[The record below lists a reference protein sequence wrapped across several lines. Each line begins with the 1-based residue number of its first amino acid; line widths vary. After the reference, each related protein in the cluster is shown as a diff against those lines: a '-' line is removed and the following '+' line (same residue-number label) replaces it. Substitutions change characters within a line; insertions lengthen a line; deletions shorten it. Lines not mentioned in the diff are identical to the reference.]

1 MQLTACFCFIIN
13 LSDIFLQGVRNDG
26 KQTSEMTE
34 NRLSSPE
41 LIKRINEKMER
52 EGNRRL
58 QEKGVT
64 LSQLKVLLHL
74 MAQSGHDLTLK
85 ELESYFGM
93 SQATIAGIAAR
104 LEKKKLVTGFGDRN
118 DRRIKHIR
126 VSAAGEALCRDAEEE
141 KQAGDAWLVRCL
153 SDEEKSLLNAL
164 LAKVYE
170 GMDA

>member
-1 MQLTACFCFIIN
+1 M
-13 LSDIFLQGVRNDG
+13 
-26 KQTSEMTE
+26 ME

-64 LSQLKVLLHL
+64 LSQLKILLHL
-74 MAQSGHDLTLK
+74 MTQSEHDLTLK
-85 ELESYFGM
+85 EIESYFGM

-104 LEKKKLVTGFGDRN
+104 LERKRLVTSIGDRN

-126 VSAAGEALCRDAEEE
+126 VSAAGEALCKDAEAE
-141 KQAGDAWLVRCL
+141 KQAGEAWLVRCL
-153 SDEEKSLLNAL
+153 SDEEKSLLNTL
-164 LAKVYE
+164 LVKVYE

>member
-1 MQLTACFCFIIN
+1 M
-13 LSDIFLQGVRNDG
+13 
-26 KQTSEMTE
+26 ME

-41 LIKRINEKMER
+41 LIKRISEKMER

-74 MAQSGHDLTLK
+74 MAQSEHDLTLK

-104 LEKKKLVTGFGDRN
+104 LERKRLVTSTEDRN

-126 VSAAGEALCRDAEEE
+126 VSAAGEALCKDAEAE
-141 KQAGDAWLVRCL
+141 KQAGEAWLVRGL
-153 SDEEKSLLNAL
+153 SDEEKSMLNTLLV
-164 LAKVYE
+164 KVYE

>member
-1 MQLTACFCFIIN
+1 M
-13 LSDIFLQGVRNDG
+13 
-26 KQTSEMTE
+26 ME

-41 LIKRINEKMER
+41 LIKRISEKMER

-64 LSQLKVLLHL
+64 LSQLKILLHL
-74 MAQSGHDLTLK
+74 MTQSEHDLTLK

-104 LEKKKLVTGFGDRN
+104 LERKRLVTSTGDRN

-126 VSAAGEALCRDAEEE
+126 VSAAGEALCKDAEAE
-141 KQAGDAWLVRCL
+141 KQAGEAWLVRGL
-153 SDEEKSLLNAL
+153 SDEEKSMLNTLLV
-164 LAKVYE
+164 KVYE

>member
-26 KQTSEMTE
+26 KQTFLTGTHQEDKRE
-34 NRLSSPE
+34 NG
-41 LIKRINEKMER
+41 KRRQQK
-52 EGNRRL
+52 
-58 QEKGVT
+58 

>member
-1 MQLTACFCFIIN
+1 M
-13 LSDIFLQGVRNDG
+13 
-26 KQTSEMTE
+26 ME

-41 LIKRINEKMER
+41 LIKRISEKMER

-64 LSQLKVLLHL
+64 LSQLKILLHL
-74 MAQSGHDLTLK
+74 MTQSEHDLTLK

-104 LEKKKLVTGFGDRN
+104 LERKRLVTSTGDRN

-126 VSAAGEALCRDAEEE
+126 VSAAGEALCKDAEAE
-141 KQAGDAWLVRCL
+141 KQAGEAWLVRGL
-153 SDEEKSLLNAL
+153 SDEEKSMLNTLLV
-164 LAKVYE
+164 KVYE
-170 GMDA
+170 GLDA

>member
-1 MQLTACFCFIIN
+1 
-13 LSDIFLQGVRNDG
+13 
-26 KQTSEMTE
+26 MTE

-74 MAQSGHDLTLK
+74 MTQSEHDLTLK

-104 LEKKKLVTGFGDRN
+104 LEKKGLVTGMGDRN

-126 VSAAGEALCRDAEEE
+126 VSTAGEALCRDAQEE

>member
-1 MQLTACFCFIIN
+1 M
-13 LSDIFLQGVRNDG
+13 
-26 KQTSEMTE
+26 ME

-64 LSQLKVLLHL
+64 LSQLKILLHL
-74 MAQSGHDLTLK
+74 MTQSEHDLTLK
-85 ELESYFGM
+85 EIESYFGM

-104 LEKKKLVTGFGDRN
+104 LERKRLVTSTGDRN

-126 VSAAGEALCRDAEEE
+126 VSAAGEALCKDAEAE
-141 KQAGDAWLVRCL
+141 KQAGEAWLVRCL
-153 SDEEKSLLNAL
+153 SDEEKSMLNAL

>member
-1 MQLTACFCFIIN
+1 MI
-13 LSDIFLQGVRNDG
+13 G
-26 KQTSEMTE
+26 

-64 LSQLKVLLHL
+64 LSQLKILLHL
-74 MAQSGHDLTLK
+74 MTQSEHDLTLK
-85 ELESYFGM
+85 EIESYFGM

-104 LEKKKLVTGFGDRN
+104 LERKRLVTSIGDRN

-126 VSAAGEALCRDAEEE
+126 VSAAGEALCKDAEAE

-153 SDEEKSLLNAL
+153 SDEEKSLLNTL

>member
-1 MQLTACFCFIIN
+1 M
-13 LSDIFLQGVRNDG
+13 
-26 KQTSEMTE
+26 ME

-64 LSQLKVLLHL
+64 LSQLKILLHL
-74 MAQSGHDLTLK
+74 MTQSEHDLTLK
-85 ELESYFGM
+85 EIESYFGM

-104 LEKKKLVTGFGDRN
+104 LERKRLVTSIGDRN

-126 VSAAGEALCRDAEEE
+126 VSAAGEALCKDAEAE

-153 SDEEKSLLNAL
+153 SDEEKSLLNTL

>member
-1 MQLTACFCFIIN
+1 M
-13 LSDIFLQGVRNDG
+13 
-26 KQTSEMTE
+26 ME

-74 MAQSGHDLTLK
+74 MTQSEHDLTLK

-104 LEKKKLVTGFGDRN
+104 LERKRLVTSTGDRN

-126 VSAAGEALCRDAEEE
+126 VSAAGEALCKDAEAE
-141 KQAGDAWLVRCL
+141 KQAGEAWLVRCL
-153 SDEEKSLLNAL
+153 SDEEKSLLNTL

>member
-1 MQLTACFCFIIN
+1 M
-13 LSDIFLQGVRNDG
+13 
-26 KQTSEMTE
+26 ME

-41 LIKRINEKMER
+41 LIKRISEKMER

-64 LSQLKVLLHL
+64 LSQLKILLHL
-74 MAQSGHDLTLK
+74 MTQSEHDLTLK
-85 ELESYFGM
+85 EIESYFGM

-104 LEKKKLVTGFGDRN
+104 LERKRLVTSIGDRN

-126 VSAAGEALCRDAEEE
+126 VSAAGEALCKDAEAE
-141 KQAGDAWLVRCL
+141 KQAGEAWLVRCL
-153 SDEEKSLLNAL
+153 SDEEKSLLNTL
-164 LAKVYE
+164 LVKVYE

>member
-1 MQLTACFCFIIN
+1 M
-13 LSDIFLQGVRNDG
+13 
-26 KQTSEMTE
+26 ME

-41 LIKRINEKMER
+41 LIKRISEKMER

-64 LSQLKVLLHL
+64 LSQLKILLHL
-74 MAQSGHDLTLK
+74 MTQSEHDLTLK

-104 LEKKKLVTGFGDRN
+104 LERKRLVTSTGDRN

-126 VSAAGEALCRDAEEE
+126 VSAAGEALCKDAEAE
-141 KQAGDAWLVRCL
+141 KQAGEAWLVRCL
-153 SDEEKSLLNAL
+153 SDEEKSLLNTL
-164 LAKVYE
+164 LVKVYE

>member
-1 MQLTACFCFIIN
+1 
-13 LSDIFLQGVRNDG
+13 
-26 KQTSEMTE
+26 MTE

-64 LSQLKVLLHL
+64 LSQLKILLHL
-74 MAQSGHDLTLK
+74 MTQSEHDLTLK

-104 LEKKKLVTGFGDRN
+104 LERKRLVTSIGDRN

-126 VSAAGEALCRDAEEE
+126 VSAAGEALCKDAEAE
-141 KQAGDAWLVRCL
+141 KQAGEAWLVRCL
-153 SDEEKSLLNAL
+153 SDEEKSLLNTL
-164 LAKVYE
+164 LVKVYE

>member
-1 MQLTACFCFIIN
+1 
-13 LSDIFLQGVRNDG
+13 
-26 KQTSEMTE
+26 MTE

-58 QEKGVT
+58 QEKGIT
-64 LSQLKVLLHL
+64 LSQLKVLL
-74 MAQSGHDLTLK
+74 
-85 ELESYFGM
+85 
-93 SQATIAGIAAR
+93 IAAR
-104 LEKKKLVTGFGDRN
+104 LEKKGLVTGMGDRN

-164 LAKVYE
+164 LGCVNTRSFHA
-170 GMDA
+170 

>member
-1 MQLTACFCFIIN
+1 M
-13 LSDIFLQGVRNDG
+13 
-26 KQTSEMTE
+26 ME

-41 LIKRINEKMER
+41 LIKRISEKMER

-58 QEKGVT
+58 LEKGVT

-74 MAQSGHDLTLK
+74 MTQSKHDLTLK

-104 LEKKKLVTGFGDRN
+104 LERKRLVTSTGDRN

-126 VSAAGEALCRDAEEE
+126 VSAAGETLCKDAEAE
-141 KQAGDAWLVRCL
+141 KQAGEAWLVRCL
-153 SDEEKSLLNAL
+153 SDEEKSLLNTL
-164 LAKVYE
+164 LVKVYE

>member
-1 MQLTACFCFIIN
+1 M
-13 LSDIFLQGVRNDG
+13 
-26 KQTSEMTE
+26 ME

-64 LSQLKVLLHL
+64 LSQLKILLHL
-74 MAQSGHDLTLK
+74 MRQSEHDLTLK

-104 LEKKKLVTGFGDRN
+104 LERKRLVTSTGDRN

-126 VSAAGEALCRDAEEE
+126 VSAAGEALCKDAEAE

-153 SDEEKSLLNAL
+153 SDEEKSLLNTL

>member
-1 MQLTACFCFIIN
+1 
-13 LSDIFLQGVRNDG
+13 
-26 KQTSEMTE
+26 MTE

-58 QEKGVT
+58 QEKGIT

-74 MAQSGHDLTLK
+74 MTQSEHDLTLK

-104 LEKKKLVTGFGDRN
+104 LERKRLVTSIGDRN

-126 VSAAGEALCRDAEEE
+126 VSAAGEALCKDAEAE
-141 KQAGDAWLVRCL
+141 KQAGEAWLVRCL
-153 SDEEKSLLNAL
+153 SDEEKSLLNTL
-164 LAKVYE
+164 LVKVYE

>member
-1 MQLTACFCFIIN
+1 M
-13 LSDIFLQGVRNDG
+13 
-26 KQTSEMTE
+26 ME

-64 LSQLKVLLHL
+64 LSQLKILLHL
-74 MAQSGHDLTLK
+74 MTQSEHDLTLK

-104 LEKKKLVTGFGDRN
+104 LERKRLVTSIGDRN

-126 VSAAGEALCRDAEEE
+126 VSAAGEALCKDAEAE
-141 KQAGDAWLVRCL
+141 KQAGEAWLVRCL
-153 SDEEKSLLNAL
+153 SDEEKSLLNTL

>member
-1 MQLTACFCFIIN
+1 
-13 LSDIFLQGVRNDG
+13 
-26 KQTSEMTE
+26 MTE

-74 MAQSGHDLTLK
+74 MAQSEHDLTLK

-104 LEKKKLVTGFGDRN
+104 LEKKGLVTGMGDRN
-118 DRRIKHIR
+118 DRRIKSFH
-126 VSAAGEALCRDAEEE
+126 A
-141 KQAGDAWLVRCL
+141 
-153 SDEEKSLLNAL
+153 
-164 LAKVYE
+164 
-170 GMDA
+170 

>member
-1 MQLTACFCFIIN
+1 M
-13 LSDIFLQGVRNDG
+13 
-26 KQTSEMTE
+26 ME

-41 LIKRINEKMER
+41 LIKRISEKMER

-58 QEKGVT
+58 LEKGVT

-74 MAQSGHDLTLK
+74 MTQSKHDLTLK

-104 LEKKKLVTGFGDRN
+104 LERKRLVTSTGDRN

-126 VSAAGEALCRDAEEE
+126 VSAAGEALCKDAEAE
-141 KQAGDAWLVRCL
+141 KQAGEAWLVRGL
-153 SDEEKSLLNAL
+153 SDEEKSMLNTLLV
-164 LAKVYE
+164 KVYE

>member
-1 MQLTACFCFIIN
+1 M
-13 LSDIFLQGVRNDG
+13 
-26 KQTSEMTE
+26 ME

-41 LIKRINEKMER
+41 LIKRISEKMER

-58 QEKGVT
+58 LEKGVT
-64 LSQLKVLLHL
+64 LSQLKILLHL
-74 MAQSGHDLTLK
+74 MTQSEHDLTLK

-104 LEKKKLVTGFGDRN
+104 LERKRLVTSTGDRN

-126 VSAAGEALCRDAEEE
+126 VSAAGEALCKDAEAE
-141 KQAGDAWLVRCL
+141 KQAGEAWLVRGL
-153 SDEEKSLLNAL
+153 SDEEKSMLNTLLV
-164 LAKVYE
+164 KVYE

>member
-1 MQLTACFCFIIN
+1 M
-13 LSDIFLQGVRNDG
+13 
-26 KQTSEMTE
+26 ME

-41 LIKRINEKMER
+41 LIKRISEKMER

-64 LSQLKVLLHL
+64 LSQLKILLHL
-74 MAQSGHDLTLK
+74 MTQSEHDLTLK
-85 ELESYFGM
+85 EIESYFGM

-104 LEKKKLVTGFGDRN
+104 LERKRLVTSIGDRN

-126 VSAAGEALCRDAEEE
+126 VSAAGEALCKDAEAE

-153 SDEEKSLLNAL
+153 SDEEKSLLNTL

>member
-1 MQLTACFCFIIN
+1 M
-13 LSDIFLQGVRNDG
+13 
-26 KQTSEMTE
+26 ME

-41 LIKRINEKMER
+41 LIKRISEKMER

-64 LSQLKVLLHL
+64 LSQLKILLHL
-74 MAQSGHDLTLK
+74 MAQSEHDLTLK

-104 LEKKKLVTGFGDRN
+104 LERKRLVTSIGDRN

-126 VSAAGEALCRDAEEE
+126 VSAAGEALCKDAEAE
-141 KQAGDAWLVRCL
+141 KQAGEAWLVRCL
-153 SDEEKSLLNAL
+153 SDEEKSLLNTL
-164 LAKVYE
+164 LVKVYE

>member
-1 MQLTACFCFIIN
+1 
-13 LSDIFLQGVRNDG
+13 
-26 KQTSEMTE
+26 MTE

-64 LSQLKVLLHL
+64 LSQLKILLHL
-74 MAQSGHDLTLK
+74 MTQSEHDLTLK

-104 LEKKKLVTGFGDRN
+104 LERKRLVTSTGDRN

-126 VSAAGEALCRDAEEE
+126 VSAAGEALCKDAEAE
-141 KQAGDAWLVRCL
+141 KQAGEAWLVRCL
-153 SDEEKSLLNAL
+153 SDEEKSLLNTL
-164 LAKVYE
+164 LVKVYE

>member
-1 MQLTACFCFIIN
+1 M
-13 LSDIFLQGVRNDG
+13 
-26 KQTSEMTE
+26 ME

-41 LIKRINEKMER
+41 LIKRISEKMER

-58 QEKGVT
+58 LEKGVT

-74 MAQSGHDLTLK
+74 MTQSKHDLTLK

-104 LEKKKLVTGFGDRN
+104 LERKRLVTSTGDRN

-126 VSAAGEALCRDAEEE
+126 VSAAGEALCKDAEAE
-141 KQAGDAWLVRCL
+141 KQAGEAWLVRCL
-153 SDEEKSLLNAL
+153 SDEEKSLLNTL
-164 LAKVYE
+164 LVKVYE

>member
-1 MQLTACFCFIIN
+1 M
-13 LSDIFLQGVRNDG
+13 
-26 KQTSEMTE
+26 ME

-64 LSQLKVLLHL
+64 LSQLKILLHL
-74 MAQSGHDLTLK
+74 MTQSEHDLTLK

-104 LEKKKLVTGFGDRN
+104 LERKRLVTSIGDRN

-126 VSAAGEALCRDAEEE
+126 VSAAGEALCKDAEAE

-153 SDEEKSLLNAL
+153 SDEEKSLLNTL

>member
-1 MQLTACFCFIIN
+1 M
-13 LSDIFLQGVRNDG
+13 
-26 KQTSEMTE
+26 ME

-41 LIKRINEKMER
+41 LIKRISEKMER

-58 QEKGVT
+58 LEKGVT

-74 MAQSGHDLTLK
+74 MTQSKHDLTLK

-104 LEKKKLVTGFGDRN
+104 LERKRLVTSTGDRN
-118 DRRIKHIR
+118 DRRIKHIQ
-126 VSAAGEALCRDAEEE
+126 VSAAGEALCKDAEAE

-153 SDEEKSLLNAL
+153 SDEEKSMLNTLLV
-164 LAKVYE
+164 KVYE
-170 GMDA
+170 GMDV

>member
-1 MQLTACFCFIIN
+1 M
-13 LSDIFLQGVRNDG
+13 
-26 KQTSEMTE
+26 ME

-64 LSQLKVLLHL
+64 LSQLKILLHL
-74 MAQSGHDLTLK
+74 MTQSEHDLTLK

-104 LEKKKLVTGFGDRN
+104 LERIRLVTSIGEFIDS
-118 DRRIKHIR
+118 RIKHIR
-126 VSAAGEALCRDAEEE
+126 VSAAGEALCKDAEAE
-141 KQAGDAWLVRCL
+141 KQAGEAWLVRCL
-153 SDEEKSLLNAL
+153 SDEEKSLLNTL
-164 LAKVYE
+164 LVKVYE

>member
-1 MQLTACFCFIIN
+1 M
-13 LSDIFLQGVRNDG
+13 
-26 KQTSEMTE
+26 ME

-64 LSQLKVLLHL
+64 LSQLKILLHL
-74 MAQSGHDLTLK
+74 MTQSEHDLTLK

-104 LEKKKLVTGFGDRN
+104 LERKRLVTSTGDRN

-126 VSAAGEALCRDAEEE
+126 VSAAGEALCKDAEAE

-153 SDEEKSLLNAL
+153 SDEEKSLLNTL

>member
-1 MQLTACFCFIIN
+1 
-13 LSDIFLQGVRNDG
+13 
-26 KQTSEMTE
+26 MTE

-64 LSQLKVLLHL
+64 LSQLKILLHL
-74 MAQSGHDLTLK
+74 MTQSEHDLTLK
-85 ELESYFGM
+85 EIESYFGM

-104 LEKKKLVTGFGDRN
+104 LERKRLVTSIGDRN

-126 VSAAGEALCRDAEEE
+126 VSAAGEALCKDAEAE

-153 SDEEKSLLNAL
+153 SDEEKSLLNTL

>member
-1 MQLTACFCFIIN
+1 M
-13 LSDIFLQGVRNDG
+13 
-26 KQTSEMTE
+26 ME

-41 LIKRINEKMER
+41 LIKRISEKMER

-58 QEKGVT
+58 LEKGVT

-74 MAQSGHDLTLK
+74 MAQSKHDLTLK

-104 LEKKKLVTGFGDRN
+104 LERKRLVTSTEDRN

-126 VSAAGEALCRDAEEE
+126 VSAAGEALCKDAEAE
-141 KQAGDAWLVRCL
+141 KQAGEAWLVRGL
-153 SDEEKSLLNAL
+153 SDEEKSMLNTLLV
-164 LAKVYE
+164 KVYE

>member
-1 MQLTACFCFIIN
+1 M
-13 LSDIFLQGVRNDG
+13 
-26 KQTSEMTE
+26 ME

-41 LIKRINEKMER
+41 LIKRISEKMER

-64 LSQLKVLLHL
+64 LSQLKILLHL
-74 MAQSGHDLTLK
+74 MTQSEHDLTLK

-104 LEKKKLVTGFGDRN
+104 LERKRLVTSTEDRN

-126 VSAAGEALCRDAEEE
+126 VSAAGEALCKDAEAE
-141 KQAGDAWLVRCL
+141 KQAGEAWLVRGL
-153 SDEEKSLLNAL
+153 SDEEKSMLNTLLV
-164 LAKVYE
+164 KVYE

>member
-1 MQLTACFCFIIN
+1 M
-13 LSDIFLQGVRNDG
+13 
-26 KQTSEMTE
+26 ME

-64 LSQLKVLLHL
+64 LSQLKILLHL
-74 MAQSGHDLTLK
+74 MTQSEHDLTLK

-104 LEKKKLVTGFGDRN
+104 LERKRLVTSIGDRN

-126 VSAAGEALCRDAEEE
+126 VSAAGEALCKDAEAE
-141 KQAGDAWLVRCL
+141 KQAGEAWLVRCL
-153 SDEEKSLLNAL
+153 SDEEKSLLNTL
-164 LAKVYE
+164 LVKVYE

>member
-1 MQLTACFCFIIN
+1 M
-13 LSDIFLQGVRNDG
+13 
-26 KQTSEMTE
+26 ME

-64 LSQLKVLLHL
+64 LSQLKILLHL
-74 MAQSGHDLTLK
+74 MTQSEHDLTLK

-104 LEKKKLVTGFGDRN
+104 LERKRLVTSTGDRN

-126 VSAAGEALCRDAEEE
+126 VSAAGEALCKDAEAE
-141 KQAGDAWLVRCL
+141 KQAGEAWLVRCL
-153 SDEEKSLLNAL
+153 SDEEKSLLNTL
-164 LAKVYE
+164 LVKVYE